1 MLCDN
6 EGAIATAGNE
16 LITNR
21 TKHIAIADLYIKEAV
36 KEAFIDIVKVD
47 TKENLADL
55 TTKPLSKQRIKM
67 LVASIFSPRRSD

>member
-21 TKHIAIADLYIKEAV
+21 TKHIAIADLYIKQAV
-36 KEAFIDIVKVD
+36 QEAFIDIVKVG

-55 TTKPLSKQRIKM
+55 TTKPLSKQRIKE
-67 LVASIFSPRRSD
+67 LVVSIYSPRGSD

>member
-21 TKHIAIADLYIKEAV
+21 TKHIAIADLKEAV
-36 KEAFIDIVKVD
+36 KEVFIDIVKVD
-47 TKENLADL
+47 AKENLADL

-67 LVASIFSPRRSD
+67 LVASIYSPRGGD